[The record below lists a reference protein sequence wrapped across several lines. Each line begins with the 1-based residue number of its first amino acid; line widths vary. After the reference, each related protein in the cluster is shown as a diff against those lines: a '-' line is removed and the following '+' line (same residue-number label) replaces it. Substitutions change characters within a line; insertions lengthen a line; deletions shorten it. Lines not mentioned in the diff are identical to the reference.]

1 MTFEWIGKQLASV
14 ENEGGTTTYSYNG
27 DGLRTGK
34 NTASEQTEYF
44 WENGNLI
51 GENRN
56 GNVIWYMYDAG
67 NTIAGFQYDGNSY
80 YFNKNFQGDIVSI
93 VDSSGAV
100 LVEYEYDAWGKTT
113 VASGDETLGN
123 LNPIKYRGYYYD
135 NETGFYYL
143 QSRYYDANT
152 GRFLNADYHLD

>member
-1 MTFEWIGKQLASV
+1 MTFEWNGKQLASV

-34 NTASEQTEYF
+34 NTAGEQTEYF

-80 YFNKNFQGDIVSI
+80 YFNKNLQGDIVSI

-100 LVEYEYDAWGKTT
+100 LVEYEYDAWGK
-113 VASGDETLGN
+113 
-123 LNPIKYRGYYYD
+123 P
-135 NETGFYYL
+135 
-143 QSRYYDANT
+143 Q
-152 GRFLNADYHLD
+152 